1 MFTQVLYISLSH
13 IKEDTCS
20 KNVIHQITRDRSVA
34 SFSNFTVKRELVF
47 DLTQN
52 HASWQSFLT
61 MTNEKNVISSAELY
75 TVLQNLANLNVTT
88 GNQRVALPINQK
100 INANIVKS
108 CIPVEEK

>member
-1 MFTQVLYISLSH
+1 
-13 IKEDTCS
+13 
-20 KNVIHQITRDRSVA
+20 
-34 SFSNFTVKRELVF
+34 
-47 DLTQN
+47 
-52 HASWQSFLT
+52 

-100 INANIVKS
+100 INANFVKS